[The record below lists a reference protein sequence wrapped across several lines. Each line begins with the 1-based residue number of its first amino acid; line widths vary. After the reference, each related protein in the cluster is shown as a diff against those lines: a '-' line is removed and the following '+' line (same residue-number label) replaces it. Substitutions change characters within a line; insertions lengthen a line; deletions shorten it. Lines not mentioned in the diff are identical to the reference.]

1 MKIYNTPLNSALKV
15 VKKEQIER
23 IISIYSPNN
32 SFPLFP
38 EVKAANILR
47 LCFNDID
54 HTRNNLKPISQ
65 RDIRNILKFTMTC
78 NQNTDI
84 LIHCFAGV
92 SRSVA
97 ISIIIYFMH
106 NRHIR
111 PSDLYS
117 LIMEKAP
124 FANPNKLVLKQAGRV
139 LKENKFFQELIR
151 NFAHKKRTFG
161 SVAFYLNF

>member
-1 MKIYNTPLNSALKV
+1 MKIHNTPLHSALQI
-15 VKKEQIER
+15 VKKEQIKR

-38 EVKAANILR
+38 EVKSPNILR

-54 HTRNNLKPISQ
+54 HSRDNLRPISQ
-65 RDIRNILKFTMTC
+65 RDIRNILEFTM
-78 NQNTDI
+78 NIQQNTDI

-92 SRSVA
+92 SRSIA

-111 PSDLYS
+111 PCDLYS

-139 LKENKFFQELIR
+139 LKEEKFFQELIR
-151 NFAHKKRTFG
+151 NFTNKKRTFG
-161 SVAFYLNF
+161 SLAFYLNF